1 MTIRA
6 LSLHSLLSR
15 SALTL
20 RAVVGGLL
28 VTLALLGVSQAYAH
42 ADRPPRSGVVVVDR
56 DLPAGTTLV
65 PEHLEVLAVDLPRT
79 LADRVF
85 DRPEVLHGTTTLAP
99 LAAGE
104 PVLLSQVLPAD
115 VSPAAG
121 VDLSFA
127 VSPDRALGGD
137 LRPGEVVDLVATP
150 AAGGT
155 RVVAESVIV
164 IDAVG
169 AADGL
174 LADGG
179 GLVVTV
185 RVPSRRELLAV
196 VAAVDDGHLTLARTT
211 PVPAS

>member
-1 MTIRA
+1 MTIRTFSFT
-6 LSLHSLLSR
+6 SLFSR

-20 RAVVGGLL
+20 RGVVGGLL

-65 PEHLEVLAVDLPRT
+65 PEHLEVLAVDLPPT

-85 DRPEVLHGTTTLAP
+85 DRPEVLHGATTLAP

-104 PVLLSQVLPAD
+104 PVLLSQVLPVGVA
-115 VSPAAG
+115 PAAG

-137 LRPGEVVDLVATP
+137 LRPGEAVDLVATP

-155 RVVAESVIV
+155 RVVAEAVTVIAV
-164 IDAVG
+164 VG
-169 AADGL
+169 ATDGL
-174 LADGG
+174 LTDGG

-185 RVPSRRELLAV
+185 RLPSRRELLAV
-196 VAAVDDGHLTLARTT
+196 VAAVDDGRLTLARTA
-211 PVPAS
+211 PEPAR